1 MLPLATGEPRT
12 YPCRNAGASAPAWF
26 RFDRPTPAWTLAPT
40 GAASHFG
47 ALCHQP
53 TTVRAGDGH
62 RRLNRPKSC
71 YPFLL
76 IDLGEERRE

>member
-53 TTVRAGDGH
+53 TTVRAEDG
-62 RRLNRPKSC
+62 NRH
-71 YPFLL
+71 PFLL
-76 IDLGEERRE
+76 IDLGGGENRRTG